1 MTEQEAKEMIEKIC
15 KWLEEGA
22 PGAVVDRPYESVA
35 VDLARDFCDELLSS
49 AGANGLGGCPLC
61 QS

>member
-1 MTEQEAKEMIEKIC
+1 MTEQEAREMIAEIC

-22 PGAVVDRPYESVA
+22 PGAVIDRPYQSVA

-49 AGANGLGGCPLC
+49 SGADGLGGCRLC
-61 QS
+61 QG